1 MPATCMSE
9 ARDNRI
15 AVAMSG
21 GVDSAAAAL
30 ILRRKGLD
38 PCGVVIRF
46 SDSSDGC
53 VNAAQ
58 KACDTLG
65 MPLEVVDARAEFE
78 REVVEPFCNAYCAA
92 RTPNPC
98 VACNPRVKF
107 KALAR
112 AADALGCRLMA
123 TGHYAQ
129 IEESGCF
136 YRLKRAICAKR
147 DQSYMLCSL
156 PQDILSR
163 LVLPLGEIADKSQ
176 ARALALEAGL
186 ECAGAPDSQEICFI
200 PEGDYAAFI
209 RARGLKGRQGRFI
222 APDGT
227 PLGAHL
233 GTENYTVGQRRG
245 LNVALGE
252 PVFVGEIS
260 ENGDI
265 KLVYDGGRYSK
276 AISLVDFEINPYYER
291 NGLPDELTVKI
302 RSAAPPAPCALEVSE
317 NGAFV
322 RFEAPARAPAPG
334 QRAVLYDG
342 EYLAASGE
350 IDVCFK

>member
-1 MPATCMSE
+1 MSE

-30 ILRRKGLD
+30 ILRRKGFD

-46 SDSSDGC
+46 SDASDGC

-58 KACDTLG
+58 KACDTLE
-65 MPLEVVDARAEFE
+65 MPLEVIDARAEFE
-78 REVVEPFCNAYCAA
+78 REVVAPFCEAYCAA

-98 VACNPRVKF
+98 VVCNPRVKF

-112 AADALGCRLMA
+112 AADALGCRVIA

-129 IEESGCF
+129 VEESGGF
-136 YRLKRAICAKR
+136 FRLKRARCLKR

-163 LVLPLGEIADKSQ
+163 LVLPLGEIADKSE

-209 RARGLKGRQGRFI
+209 RARGIKGREGRFI
-222 APDGT
+222 APDGK

-252 PVFVGEIS
+252 PVFVGQIET
-260 ENGDI
+260 NGDVR
-265 KLVYDGGRYSK
+265 LVYDSGRYSK
-276 AISLVDFEINPYYER
+276 AVSLVDFEINPFYAK
-291 NGLPDELTVKI
+291 NGLPDALTVKI
-302 RSAAPPAPCALEVSE
+302 RSAAPLAPCSLETSESGAL
-317 NGAFV
+317 V

-334 QRAVLYDG
+334 QRAVIYDG
-342 EYLAASGE
+342 EYVAASGE
-350 IDVCFK
+350 IDVCFN

>member
-1 MPATCMSE
+1 MSE

-15 AVAMSG
+15 VVAMSG

-30 ILRRKGLD
+30 ILRRGGFD

-46 SDSSDGC
+46 SEASSSC
-53 VNAAQ
+53 VAAAK

-78 REVVEPFCNAYCAA
+78 RGVVAPFCDAYCAA

-98 VACNPRVKF
+98 VVCNPRVKF
-107 KALAR
+107 KALIS
-112 AADALGCRLMA
+112 AADALGCRLIA

-129 IEESGCF
+129 IEESGGF
-136 YRLKRAICAKR
+136 FRLKRARSAKR

-156 PQDILSR
+156 SQETLSR
-163 LVLPLGEIADKSQ
+163 LVLPLGDIADKSE
-176 ARALALEAGL
+176 ARELAGEAGL

-209 RARGLKGRQGRFI
+209 RARGLKGKPGRFI

-227 PLGAHL
+227 PLGPHL
-233 GTENYTVGQRRG
+233 GAENYTVGQRRG

-252 PVFVGEIS
+252 PVFVGEIEPS
-260 ENGDI
+260 GDI
-265 KLVYDGGRYSK
+265 KLVYDAGRYSS
-276 AISLVDFEINPYYER
+276 AVSLVDFELNPFYEKS
-291 NGLPDELTVKI
+291 GLPKGFTVKI
-302 RSAAPPAPCALEVSE
+302 RSAAPPAPCSLEANESGAL
-317 NGAFV
+317 V

-342 EYLAASGE
+342 DYVAASGE